1 MSKNRIKKS
10 LAIAVTS
17 RAEAEQVV
25 NEMAV
30 LANEVAG
37 LNAEMDAQII
47 ALKEKYSPL
56 VADREAK
63 LDLYAADLEAWAIAH
78 PEEFGKKK
86 SIEFL
91 NGALGF
97 RTGTPKLCLLN
108 RKWTWDTVTDAVA
121 RLLPNFIRNKP
132 EVDKAGIIANADD
145 LEEFLPQVGL
155 KVTQGESFFVEP
167 KLSSQEVAS

>member
-121 RLLPNFIRNKP
+121 RLLPNFVRNKP

-145 LEEFLPQVGL
+145 
-155 KVTQGESFFVEP
+155 
-167 KLSSQEVAS
+167 